1 MSTAF
6 YLQRLQLTSAAR
18 GQVRAA
24 TVTITHDGSLCR
36 NAEGDAEFPREQEN
50 PTRISFAQ
58 LFFDAFRRYGREI
71 GLPIVVLVL
80 VLVFSISSD
89 VFFTAQNLR
98 NIGVAAAALAA
109 VSFGQTFAVLTAG
122 LDLSVGST
130 VALVSVVAAYG
141 MRRDGIALGVAEG
154 ILAGT
159 FVGLINGLVIT
170 RFGVFPFIAT
180 LAMLS
185 DAFRFGSES
194 ERRNSSVRSAGTLWR
209 FRL

>member
-1 MSTAF
+1 MRDSSGTGKSYAD
-6 YLQRLQLTSAAR
+6 RS
-18 GQVRAA
+18 
-24 TVTITHDGSLCR
+24 
-36 NAEGDAEFPREQEN
+36 
-50 PTRISFAQ
+50 AQ

-89 VFFTAQNLR
+89 VFFTPQNLR

-130 VALVSVVAAYG
+130 VALVSIVAAMG
-141 MRRDGIALGVAEG
+141 IRRHGIGFGVVEG
-154 ILAGT
+154 VLAGT

-170 RFGVFPFIAT
+170 RLGVFPFIAT

-185 DAFRFGSES
+185 ILSGLAL
-194 ERRNSSVRSAGTLWR
+194 N
-209 FRL
+209 